1 MKIIL
6 KTSFI
11 IFLFFIAGC
20 EKEKEQDDTFKIEDY
35 YGKYSGTL
43 IVEAMAE
50 DGWVIWDKPV
60 TKKIATEI
68 TLTPIKE
75 TQNGI
80 MVYVSAYHDSIHTE
94 FNPET
99 KHLIII
105 DKPYSFY
112 LRIKDFPKFNG
123 NYDNA
128 VFTFGY
134 FTQWDNEIKLRIT
147 FDFLKN
153 MNDSVFVCGTTAK
166 KIN

>member
-1 MKIIL
+1 MII
-6 KTSFI
+6 
-11 IFLFFIAGC
+11 GC
-20 EKEKEQDDTFKIEDY
+20 KKDKEPDSTFKIEDY

-50 DGWVIWDKPV
+50 NGWIIWEKPV
-60 TKKIATEI
+60 TRKIATEL

-80 MVYVSAYHDSIHTE
+80 MIYVSAYHDSIQTE

-99 KHLIII
+99 KYLIIN

-112 LRIKDFPKFNG
+112 LRLKDFPKFNG

-128 VFTFGY
+128 VTTLGNFVR
-134 FTQWDNEIKLRIT
+134 WDDEIVRRIDPCTLR
-147 FDFLKN
+147 
-153 MNDSVFVCGTTAK
+153 
-166 KIN
+166 